1 MHQLIGLILLIAA
14 IVGVFYV
21 STHYTELLKFKIP
34 LPVRFLQPITLP
46 AFNSG
51 GGGTTINPIKDNFQ
65 PQTALEPQKLAR
77 IGSVQLKSGFYPYQ
91 ELVIYS
97 NAVSGRTDI
106 TGWIVKSNNGSF
118 TIPTAQEVYS
128 FGGNQ
133 GDINLR
139 NGDSVH
145 IYSGSGQKGNFR
157 LNKCIGYI
165 EDVAPFSPP
174 LPKSCPNINR
184 AEINNLTGACQDYIN
199 SLRSCQNP
207 NANPPVS
214 AEDSSCHQF
223 LSKLNYVGCVEKYG
237 RDSDFSTNEWRVWAG
252 TQADIFDALHDKVQL
267 LDRSGKL
274 VDEYVY

>member
-106 TGWIVKSNNGSF
+106 TGWTVKSNNGSF
-118 TIPTAQEVYS
+118 TIRAAQGVY
-128 FGGNQ
+128 
-133 GDINLR
+133 
-139 NGDSVH
+139 
-145 IYSGSGQKGNFR
+145 
-157 LNKCIGYI
+157 
-165 EDVAPFSPP
+165 
-174 LPKSCPNINR
+174 
-184 AEINNLTGACQDYIN
+184 
-199 SLRSCQNP
+199 
-207 NANPPVS
+207 
-214 AEDSSCHQF
+214 
-223 LSKLNYVGCVEKYG
+223 
-237 RDSDFSTNEWRVWAG
+237 
-252 TQADIFDALHDKVQL
+252 
-267 LDRSGKL
+267 
-274 VDEYVY
+274 